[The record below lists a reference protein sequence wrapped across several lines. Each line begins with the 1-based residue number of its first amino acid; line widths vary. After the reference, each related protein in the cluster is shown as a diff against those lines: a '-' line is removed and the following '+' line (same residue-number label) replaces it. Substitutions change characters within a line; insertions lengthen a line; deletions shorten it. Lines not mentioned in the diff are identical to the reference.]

1 MPSTGISSYGLHSLR
16 ISQDIKAL
24 LRTEDICDG
33 QLRAET
39 LEAVVSKIPLVLRP
53 EILLGSFLTSF
64 MSTLPE
70 VYM

>member
-1 MPSTGISSYGLHSLR
+1 MPSTGISYGLHSLR

-53 EILLGSFLTSF
+53 EILLGSSVFLPP
-64 MSTLPE
+64 L
-70 VYM
+70 